1 MNKRYLYFIAALIWG
16 APGVM
21 IAIKGINAYL
31 SMPTDEL
38 WWLILITIGVLT
50 GFIWMFRR
58 IVDRYCGLIAAQPE
72 KTSIWHTFPL
82 KGWILVIGM
91 SCLGM
96 ALKFM
101 PFIPAEF
108 TASFYSG
115 LGPALV
121 LAAIRFIRLSN

>member
-16 APGVM
+16 APGIM
-21 IAIKGINAYL
+21 IAIKGINAYR

-121 LAAIRFIRLSN
+121 LAAIRFIRLSY